1 MDVYATVA
9 GYGFLLILA
18 LFFLFF
24 IVLSSAEVKENIIV
38 HSEKTDLKRSRT
50 VAITGEISSPLNV
63 VYYSILSLILLQLII
78 FILLI

>member
-38 HSEKTDLKRSRT
+38 NPDKADLKRSRT
-50 VAITGEISSPLNV
+50 VAITGEISAPLNL
-63 VYYSILSLILLQLII
+63 VYYSILSLILFQLII